1 MIMSNT
7 ENWTFINNFTF
18 IARSVVNLQQNHQ
31 GMRVRWNSIIPGLK
45 MFNFEM
51 KANLSQFV
59 IFITKVLT
67 NLRMTSEVVIHSFM
81 QLEVFKMWSCM
92 MLWIQRRDKIFNQN
106 QSDDECVSKHMNVIY
121 KSRKMKEKHKIMI

>member
-1 MIMSNT
+1 
-7 ENWTFINNFTF
+7 
-18 IARSVVNLQQNHQ
+18 
-31 GMRVRWNSIIPGLK
+31 

-92 MLWIQRRDKIFNQN
+92 ML
-106 QSDDECVSKHMNVIY
+106 
-121 KSRKMKEKHKIMI
+121 